1 MEWTNE
7 KPWHG
12 IGVEIET
19 NLSPREMMIRL
30 DLDQQLSKN
39 KRLKSM
45 ANDKAVRFFKAFA
58 DAGNASIEAFGKLES
73 EPILW
78 ALTTL
83 NEDFNERRVGPVPGN

>member
-19 NLSPREMMIRL
+19 NLSPREMMTRL

-45 ANDKAVRFFKAFA
+45 ANDKAVRYFKTVT
-58 DAGNASIEAFGKLES
+58 DMGNARIEAFGKNLR
-73 EPILW
+73 IG
-78 ALTTL
+78 
-83 NEDFNERRVGPVPGN
+83 DVPTVTSKIG